1 MKIGARFS
9 ALVAFAALLSLPPCV
24 AQSTHNASRTST
36 RNAVLNSAPSAFLTL
51 ALDHRARGNSGN
63 DGNGG
68 WGNGGGNNGGDG
80 WGNGGGGG
88 WGNGGGGNGGGWGN
102 GGGGG
107 TPVPEGGTNL
117 MYLSLAA
124 LSCVAAMVFRSRQ
137 QTRVPE
143 TK

>member
-80 WGNGGGGG
+80 WGNGGGG

-124 LSCVAAMVFRSRQ
+124 LSCVAAMVFRSRR